1 MSPTRR
7 STTTHHATSVSQSK
21 AQPRPKDLLTIADLS
36 RTKVREIIQLAK
48 KLKAAHGK
56 GRPAFPL
63 KGKTLGLIFEKPST
77 RTRVSFEAG
86 MNQLGG
92 QALFLA
98 SEKIQLSRGESLAD
112 TAKVLDRYL
121 DGLVVRTFQ
130 QSALEE
136 WGQHTTIPVINGLT
150 DHCHPCQAFA
160 DLLTVIEKK
169 GRAKGL
175 KLTYIGDGNNITH
188 SLLEIGAKVGMHVSV
203 ACPPGYKPDAA
214 IVKQAKL
221 EGQKTGSIIEIT
233 HDPRKAAHNADA
245 VYTDVW
251 ISMGQEKES
260 RARKAAFAPYQVNRQ
275 LMKQANPNAVVLHCL
290 PAHRGE
296 EITAEVLDGPQS
308 AVLDQAENRLH
319 VQKAIL
325 LEWLGKIRETDNI

>member
-1 MSPTRR
+1 MASTPSRKQNPCSPSASRG
-7 STTTHHATSVSQSK
+7 K
-21 AQPRPKDLLTIADLS
+21 AHTLPKDLLTVTDIPTEKIRGLI
-36 RTKVREIIQLAK
+36 TLAK
-48 KLKAAHGK
+48 KLKTAHRKGK
-56 GRPAFPL
+56 SPFPL

-112 TAKVLDRYL
+112 TAKVLSRYV
-121 DGLVVRTFQ
+121 DGLVVRTFD

-136 WGQHTTIPVINGLT
+136 WAQHTSIPVINGLT
-150 DHCHPCQAFA
+150 DHCHPCQALA
-160 DLLTVIEKK
+160 DLLTIVEKK

-175 KLTYIGDGNNITH
+175 KLAYIGDGNNITH
-188 SLLEIGAKVGMHVSV
+188 SLLEVGAKVGMHVSV
-203 ACPPGYKPDAA
+203 GCPLGYEPDSTIVNQARVEAA
-214 IVKQAKL
+214 Q
-221 EGQKTGSIIEIT
+221 TGATIEIT
-233 HDPRKAAHNADA
+233 HDPMLAAKNADA

-251 ISMGQEKES
+251 ISMGQEDEHQP
-260 RARKAAFAPYQVNRQ
+260 RMAAFAPYQVNSR
-275 LMKQANPNAVVLHCL
+275 LMKQAKPGAVVLHCL

-308 AVLDQAENRLH
+308 VVLDQAENRLH
-319 VQKAIL
+319 IQKAIL
-325 LEWLGKIRETDNI
+325 LEWLGK

>member
-1 MSPTRR
+1 MSTTRR
-7 STTTHHATSVSQSK
+7 AQRSPLASSVSSK
-21 AQPRPKDLLTIADLS
+21 QKNFLPKDLLTLSDLP
-36 RTKVREIIQLAK
+36 RKKVSELILLAK
-48 KLKAAHGK
+48 KLKAAHRKGK
-56 GRPAFPL
+56 PTFPL

-112 TAKVLDRYL
+112 TAKVLSGYL
-121 DGLVVRTFQ
+121 DGLVVRTFH

-136 WGQHTTIPVINGLT
+136 WAQHTSIPVINGLT
-150 DHCHPCQAFA
+150 DHCHPCQALA
-160 DLLTVIEKK
+160 DLLTIVENK

-175 KLTYIGDGNNITH
+175 KVAYIGDGNNITH
-188 SLLEIGAKVGMHVSV
+188 SLLEVGAKVGMHVSV
-203 ACPPGYKPDAA
+203 GCPPGYEPDTI
-214 IVKQAKL
+214 IVKQARL
-221 EGQKTGSIIEIT
+221 EGKETGSMIEIT
-233 HDPRKAAHNADA
+233 HDPMKAVRGADA

-260 RARKAAFAPYQVNRQ
+260 RARKTAFAPYQVNTR
-275 LMKQANPNAVVLHCL
+275 LMKLAKPNAVVLHCL

-296 EITAEVLDGPQS
+296 EISAEVLDGSQS
-308 AVLDQAENRLH
+308 VVFDQAENRLH
-319 VQKAIL
+319 IQKAIL
-325 LEWLGKIRETDNI
+325 LTWLGK

>member
-1 MSPTRR
+1 MSPTHRLSKTPR
-7 STTTHHATSVSQSK
+7 STPISK
-21 AQPRPKDLLTIADLS
+21 SKTQQQPKDLLTIADLS
-36 RTKVREIIQLAK
+36 RKNVRDLIQLSK

-56 GRPAFPL
+56 GRPTFPL

-86 MNQLGG
+86 INQLGG

-112 TAKVLDRYL
+112 TAKVLSRYL
-121 DGLVVRTFQ
+121 DGLVVRTFD

-136 WGQHTTIPVINGLT
+136 WGQHTSIPVINGLT

-160 DLLTVIEKK
+160 DLLTIIEKK

-203 ACPPGYKPDAA
+203 GCPPGYEPDRT
-214 IVKQAKL
+214 IVEQAML
-221 EGQKTGSIIEIT
+221 EGQDTGSIIEIT
-233 HDPRKAAHNADA
+233 HDPKKATKDADA

-260 RARKAAFAPYQVNRQ
+260 RARKAAFGPYQVNSQ
-275 LMKQANPNAVVLHCL
+275 LMKQANPNAIVLHCL

-296 EITAEVLDGPQS
+296 EITADVLDGPQS

-325 LEWLGKIRETDNI
+325 LEWLGKSR

>member
-1 MSPTRR
+1 MASTHPSKRNSR
-7 STTTHHATSVSQSK
+7 STSALQSK
-21 AQPRPKDLLTIADLS
+21 TISLPKDLLTVADIP
-36 RTKVREIIQLAK
+36 RKKVEGLISLAK
-48 KLKAAHGK
+48 KLKAAHGNGK
-56 GRPAFPL
+56 PVFPL

-112 TAKVLDRYL
+112 TAKVLSRYV
-121 DGLVVRTFQ
+121 DGLVVRTFD

-136 WGQHTTIPVINGLT
+136 WAQHTSIPVINGLT
-150 DHCHPCQAFA
+150 DHCHPCQALA
-160 DLLTVIEKK
+160 DLLTIVEKK

-175 KLTYIGDGNNITH
+175 KLAYIGDGNNITH

-203 ACPPGYKPDAA
+203 GCPAGYAPDST
-214 IVKQAKL
+214 IVKQAKI
-221 EGQKTGSIIEIT
+221 EGAQTGAKIEIT
-233 HDPRKAAHNADA
+233 HDPLLAAKNADA
-245 VYTDVW
+245 IYTDVW
-251 ISMGQEKES
+251 ISMGQEDEQQPRMS
-260 RARKAAFAPYQVNRQ
+260 AFAPYQVNTL
-275 LMKQANPNAVVLHCL
+275 LMKQAKPGAVVLHCL

-308 AVLDQAENRLH
+308 VVLDQAENRLH
-319 VQKAIL
+319 IQKAIL
-325 LEWLGKIRETDNI
+325 LEWLGK

>member
-1 MSPTRR
+1 MPSTRPAKSRAR
-7 STTTHHATSVSQSK
+7 STSRSQK
-21 AQPRPKDLLTIADLS
+21 KTQPLPKDLLTLADIP
-36 RTKVREIIQLAK
+36 REKVAALIKLAK
-48 KLKAAHGK
+48 KLKDTHKKGK
-56 GRPAFPL
+56 PTFPL

-112 TAKVLDRYL
+112 TAKVLSRYV
-121 DGLVVRTFQ
+121 DGLVVRTFD

-136 WGQHTTIPVINGLT
+136 WALHTSIPVINGLT
-150 DHCHPCQAFA
+150 DHCHPCQALA
-160 DLLTVIEKK
+160 DLLTIVEKK

-175 KLTYIGDGNNITH
+175 KLAYIGDGNNITH
-188 SLLEIGAKVGMHVSV
+188 SLLEVGAKVGMHVSV
-203 ACPPGYKPDAA
+203 GCPPGYEPDST
-214 IVKQAKL
+214 IVKQAKA
-221 EGQKTGSIIEIT
+221 EGTHTGAKIEIT
-233 HDPRKAAHNADA
+233 HDPMLAAKGADA

-251 ISMGQEKES
+251 ISMGQEDEHQP
-260 RARKAAFAPYQVNRQ
+260 RMAAFAPYQVNSL
-275 LMKQANPNAVVLHCL
+275 LMKQAKTGAVVLHCL

-308 AVLDQAENRLH
+308 VVLDQAENRLH
-319 VQKAIL
+319 IQKAIL
-325 LEWLGKIRETDNI
+325 LEWLGK

>member
-1 MSPTRR
+1 MAITGLSKR
-7 STTTHHATSVSQSK
+7 SRSSASASQGNTTK
-21 AQPRPKDLLTIADLS
+21 LPKDLLTIADIP
-36 RTKVREIIQLAK
+36 RKKVQGLLALAK

-56 GRPAFPL
+56 SRPSFPL

-92 QALFLA
+92 QALFLD

-112 TAKVLDRYL
+112 TAKVLSRYV
-121 DGLVVRTFQ
+121 DGLVVRTFD
-130 QSALEE
+130 QSALEQ
-136 WGQHTTIPVINGLT
+136 WAQHTSIPVINGLT
-150 DHCHPCQAFA
+150 DHCHPCQALA
-160 DLLTVIEKK
+160 DLLTIVEKK

-175 KLTYIGDGNNITH
+175 KLAYIGDGNNITH

-203 ACPPGYKPDAA
+203 GCPPGYEPDSN
-214 IVKQAKL
+214 IVKQARA
-221 EGQKTGSIIEIT
+221 EGAQTGARIEIT
-233 HDPRKAAHNADA
+233 HDPMVAAKNADA

-251 ISMGQEKES
+251 ISMGQEDEHQ
-260 RARKAAFAPYQVNRQ
+260 ARMTAFTPYQVNSQ
-275 LMKQANPNAVVLHCL
+275 LMKQAKPNAVVLHCL

-308 AVLDQAENRLH
+308 VVLDQAENRLH
-319 VQKAIL
+319 IQKAIL
-325 LEWLGKIRETDNI
+325 LQWLAK